1 MSDTGISPS
10 DAGLEMGWD
19 ATNTTWVELG
29 ITSQESLVLI
39 AADGTLI
46 KRWADLPSNLDDI
59 LAEF

>member
-1 MSDTGISPS
+1 VSDTGINPS
-10 DAGLEMGWD
+10 AAGLEMVYGP
-19 ATNTTWVELG
+19 ASTWIELG